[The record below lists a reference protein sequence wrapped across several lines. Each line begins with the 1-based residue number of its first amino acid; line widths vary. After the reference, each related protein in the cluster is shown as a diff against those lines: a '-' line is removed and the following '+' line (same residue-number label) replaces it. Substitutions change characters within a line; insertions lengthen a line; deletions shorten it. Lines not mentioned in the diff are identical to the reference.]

1 MKKLVYFALVALV
14 SVALASC
21 GDKSKGAA
29 NGQANAD
36 SAAAQPAEVAEAGFT
51 DPAKLV
57 EEGMPVMFNGGDFAK
72 YVEPSASDNDKK
84 TINEMAKANAQGLK
98 DSGASVKEIKVLNV
112 KENGDE
118 ATVEVSMTMVVAGN
132 EDTNKDNVKLKKV
145 DGKWYFVASEF
156 LN

>member
-1 MKKLVYFALVALV
+1 
-14 SVALASC
+14 
-21 GDKSKGAA
+21 
-29 NGQANAD
+29 
-36 SAAAQPAEVAEAGFT
+36 
-51 DPAKLV
+51 
-57 EEGMPVMFNGGDFAK
+57 MFNGGDFAK

-98 DSGASVKEIKVLNV
+98 ESGASVKEIKVLNV